1 MAKRNLVIYE
11 GAMCC
16 STGICGPEPDKI
28 LIEFN
33 EALKKLHNEYDGL
46 EITRASMTHNLNL
59 FLENKAIFQ
68 IIKEKGSDILPI
80 TTLDGN
86 IIAKQKYMKYEELK
100 RALGNTGKAPKKG
113 GKK

>member
-1 MAKRNLVIYE
+1 MAKKSLIIYE

-16 STGICGPEPDKI
+16 STGICGPEPDKQ
-28 LIEFN
+28 LIEFS
-33 EALKKLHNEYDGL
+33 EAIKKLQHEYDGL
-46 EITRASMTHNLNL
+46 VITRASMSHNLNL

-68 IIKEKGSDILPI
+68 TIKENGSDILPI

-86 IIAKQKYMKYEELK
+86 IIAKQKYPKYEELK
-100 RALGNTGKAPKKG
+100 KALDNSGKAPKKG